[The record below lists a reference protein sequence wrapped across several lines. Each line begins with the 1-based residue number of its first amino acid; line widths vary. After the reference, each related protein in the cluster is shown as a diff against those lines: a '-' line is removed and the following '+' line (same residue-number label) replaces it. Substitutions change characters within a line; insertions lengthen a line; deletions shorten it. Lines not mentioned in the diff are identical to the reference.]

1 MKDLF
6 YKATLVTWTEREN
19 KNVLFYFIYRY
30 NRHNGV
36 SHA

>member
-19 KNVLFYFIYRY
+19 KNIRY
-30 NRHNGV
+30 NRHDGV